1 MAGPHTITVTYT
13 LDLYPTIS
21 TTATFNFLFYLLVA
35 PAPPSTTT
43 YQVTS
48 ATLDI
53 PLSNF

>member
-1 MAGPHTITVTYT
+1 MAGPHTITVTYI
-13 LDLYPTIS
+13 LDLYPTIK